1 MLARRF
7 AKRMP
12 SRLDRLRDCSTNV
25 DVGAQDN
32 DKALHSMGCAGHYFK
47 MTGETM
53 LRRLRR
59 LIQGALHARG
69 IEVRKAPSSGFRPL
83 AVFHLAVQL
92 LMAEKGEAL
101 RFVQVG
107 ANDGQFGDPLR
118 GYVLQRGWTGILVEP
133 QPFVFA
139 ALKRNYA
146 GCEDR
151 LIFEN
156 VAISRESEI
165 TLYLPPRDLKREDD
179 GVHARSVVSSDAGVI
194 ARQIGI
200 SKSALEIIK
209 VPALTIDALL
219 ARHSYTNFDILQI
232 DVEGFDW
239 AVLQTLDLTK
249 IAPTIIQL
257 ETGHLSRPV
266 LTKMARHLETYGY
279 DLYYGGHEGDAVA
292 VRSDFI
298 KRS

>member
-1 MLARRF
+1 MLQ
-7 AKRMP
+7 K
-12 SRLDRLRDCSTNV
+12 
-25 DVGAQDN
+25 
-32 DKALHSMGCAGHYFK
+32 
-47 MTGETM
+47 
-53 LRRLRR
+53 LRR

-69 IEVRKAPSSGFRPL
+69 VEVRKAPSPGFRPL
-83 AVFHLAVQL
+83 AVFHLAVQS
-92 LMAEKGEAL
+92 LMAEKGDAL

-107 ANDGQFGDPLR
+107 ANDGEFGDPLR
-118 GYVLQRGWTGILVEP
+118 GYILQRGWTGILVEP
-133 QPFVFA
+133 QPLVFE

-156 VAISRESEI
+156 IAVSRETEI
-165 TLYLPPRDLKREDD
+165 SLYLPPRDLKRDDD
-179 GVHARSVVSSDAGVI
+179 GIHARSVVSSDAGVI

-200 SKSALEIIK
+200 SKSALEMIK

-219 ARHSYTNFDILQI
+219 AKHGYTNFDILQI

-249 IAPTIIQL
+249 VAPTIIQL
-257 ETGHLSRPV
+257 ETGHLSRPT
-266 LTKMARHLETYGY
+266 LTKMARHFGTHGY

-292 VRSDFI
+292 VRSDFV